1 VSTSDLSPS
10 VYDRAPCGF
19 LSTDPDGSILWANE
33 TFLRWTGWRREEL
46 VGSRTFASL
55 LAPGGRIYHE
65 THYAPMLAMQGEVHE
80 IAFDMVRRDGT
91 RFPALV
97 NSVLERRDGVPVAIH
112 TAVFDATERREY
124 ERELVRQRERAEAS
138 EARAQAL
145 ALTLQQT
152 LIPPA
157 PPEIP
162 GLDLD
167 AVYRPAGAGD
177 QVGGDFYDVF
187 EIGRDDWVLVVG
199 DVCGKGPAA
208 AVVTAAARHTI
219 RAAAV
224 RHPDTRAVLEILNEV
239 LLHHESQRY
248 CTLVVVRMR
257 RASGRWTAS
266 VTAAGHPLPL
276 LVRPGAGPVEVG
288 RYGSAVGLVRD
299 PNFHDVVTPL
309 EPDEALVMFTD
320 GVLEARRED
329 DFYGDARLAEAVHRH
344 AGSATSICSGVLD
357 EVLSFQRDR
366 PRDDIVIMSVRSI
379 AG

>member
-1 VSTSDLSPS
+1 VTSSDLPS
-10 VYDRAPCGF
+10 SIYDRAPCGF
-19 LSTDPDGSILWANE
+19 LSTDPDGTVLWANE
-33 TFLRWTGWRREEL
+33 TLLRWTGWTREEL
-46 VGSRTFASL
+46 VGARTFASL

-65 THYAPMLAMQGEVHE
+65 THYAPMLAMQGEAHE

-91 RFPALV
+91 RFPVLV
-97 NSVLERRDGVPVAIH
+97 NSVLERRGDAPIAIH

-124 ERELVRQRERAEAS
+124 ERELLRQKERAEAS

-187 EIGRDDWVLVVG
+187 EIARDDWVLVVG

-224 RHPDTRAVLEILNEV
+224 RHPDTPDVLAVLNEE
-239 LLHHESQRY
+239 LLHHESQRF

-257 RASGRWTAS
+257 RASGRWSAA

-276 LVRPGAGPVEVG
+276 LVRPGEEPVEVG
-288 RYGSAVGLVRD
+288 RHGSAVGLVRD
-299 PNFHDVVTPL
+299 PTFHVVEAPL
-309 EPDEALVMFTD
+309 GPDDALVMFTD
-320 GVLEARRED
+320 GVLEARRDD
-329 DFYGDARLAEAVHRH
+329 DFYGDARLVEAVRRH
-344 AGSATSICSGVLD
+344 AGTATSMCSGVLD
-357 EVLSFQRDR
+357 EVLTFQRDQ
-366 PRDDIVIMSVRSI
+366 PRDDIVVMSVRSTS
-379 AG
+379 G